1 MVLGLS
7 LALTALCLAATVW
20 AVVKILRRTPLR
32 LDAPADRV
40 LLGLLALVELG
51 LLAQAVTG
59 FVLVGSNPGVPLLSF
74 AVYLVGVLLI
84 LPAGV
89 FWALVDRTRAG
100 AGVLVVACLTVP
112 AIILR
117 THQVWGSGG

>member
-20 AVVKILRRTPLR
+20 AAVKILRRTPLR
-32 LDAPADRV
+32 LDPPADRA

-51 LLAQAVTG
+51 LVAQAVTG
-59 FVLVGSNPGVPLLSF
+59 LVLAGSNPGLPLLSF
-74 AVYLVGVLLI
+74 AVYLLGVLLI

-112 AIILR
+112 AVILR
-117 THQVWGSGG
+117 THQVWGTGG